1 MGISLTY
8 LYARLIIS
16 SPLEKFKDYRELV
29 HTKNNIA
36 RHVFDLK
43 KDSYLIRIKHIIV
56 RDEEKK
62 VFINGSLLKEGVY
75 IYHYIRRRG
84 IIETTYMH
92 IPKGLINDGKNTI
105 DIYFSKNA
113 PPDLNIILSNCRKK
127 IGDGIYVLF
136 SDSLHIPSGEISI
149 KAILQAVI
157 IIFSLFAA
165 MILFLNII
173 LYPSF
178 NRLLL
183 YQIYSLL
190 PFLVFLAIIWVYNSL
205 NKTYRVMFT
214 FNYYLKLG
222 IISFFIINIC
232 LLFPTLRRRKNIK
245 ENSIIDTK
253 LLNSAI
259 KAITRVRIREFSDK
273 CILLFMALLMV
284 STLIYLSD
292 LREIAEQFAN
302 VACLALITGVVIKF
316 IIFLKNQDK
325 T

>member
-8 LYARLIIS
+8 LYARLIIV
-16 SPLEKFKDYRELV
+16 SPSEKFKDYRKPV
-29 HTKNNIA
+29 HIKNNMA
-36 RHVFDLK
+36 RYVFDLK
-43 KDSYLIRIKHIIV
+43 KDSYLIKIKHIIV

-62 VFINGSLLKEGVY
+62 VFINGSLLKEDAY
-75 IYHYIRRRG
+75 IHHYIRRRG

-92 IPKGLINDGKNTI
+92 IPKGLINEGKNTI
-105 DIYFSKNA
+105 DICFFKNA
-113 PPDLNIILSNCRKK
+113 PPDLTIILSNCQKK
-127 IGDGIYVLF
+127 ITDGIYVLF
-136 SDSLHIPSGEISI
+136 YDSVHIPSDKISI
-149 KAILQAVI
+149 KAILQGVI

-165 MILFLNII
+165 MILFLNMI
-173 LYPSF
+173 LYLSF
-178 NRLLL
+178 NKLLL

-190 PFLVFLAIIWVYNSL
+190 PFLVFLAFIWIFNSL
-205 NKTYRVMFT
+205 NKAYRVIFT
-214 FNYYLKLG
+214 SNYCWKLG

-232 LLFPTLRRRKNIK
+232 LLFPKLRHGKSIK
-245 ENSIIDTK
+245 EKSIIDTT
-253 LLNSAI
+253 LIDSAI
-259 KAITRVRIREFSDK
+259 KAITRLRIREFSDK

-302 VACLALITGVVIKF
+302 LACLALITGAAIKF